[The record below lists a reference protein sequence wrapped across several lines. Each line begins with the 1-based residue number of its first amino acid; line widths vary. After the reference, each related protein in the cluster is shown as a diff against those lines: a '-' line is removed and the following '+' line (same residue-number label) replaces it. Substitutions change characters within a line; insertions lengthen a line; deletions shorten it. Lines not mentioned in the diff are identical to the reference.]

1 VTANQTNDRPVLA
14 AANRTR
20 PAPPLILNATQTIR
34 QRFCQPPFDQE
45 RPLPEID
52 DTSASAHGRG
62 LVDAMAYR
70 PDTKAFLRREIERKE
85 KGLESL
91 RCLERLL
98 SEADYEPGSD
108 SDCVMF
114 EAVAALVN
122 SSRL

>member
-1 VTANQTNDRPVLA
+1 M
-14 AANRTR
+14 
-20 PAPPLILNATQTIR
+20 
-34 QRFCQPPFDQE
+34 
-45 RPLPEID
+45 PEID
-52 DTSASAHGRG
+52 DTSAAAHGRG
-62 LVDAMAYR
+62 TLAEAMAYR
-70 PDTKAFLRREIERKE
+70 PDTKAFLRREIERKV